1 MKTKLFF
8 LCFLIFQLT
17 DAQNITFSD
26 PVLKDFLLIAPINFN
41 QDVNNYI
48 TYPPID
54 ANSDGE
60 ISMTE
65 ALNVIGL
72 DLYYLNITN
81 LEGLQ
86 YFTNLKVISTYYANF
101 PNFNLPT
108 LVNLKQLSLL
118 NSVGYS
124 SLTSVDVSNNTNLVK
139 LQCSS
144 DLITSLDLSNNTL
157 LQTVDI
163 YCPSLTAVNFSNLV
177 NLKSLSYLGKMPT
190 IDISDAVNLLNLNCV
205 GSSGS
210 FSYPL
215 ENRLTSIDLTNQTK
229 LITLDLTGNTLSTL
243 DLSTCPNLERISI
256 SNNLLST
263 LNITNVS
270 YVKNFFCEENLLSD
284 LSVDAMFNLNNFS
297 CKNNQLTTLST
308 KNGIIEEYIDFS
320 GNPNLNSICCDANE
334 VVYVQNQC
342 FLNNND
348 TVVVNSNC
356 GASSKIAMYPN
367 PVKDMLHLKS
377 SISISKVE
385 IYSTSGLLVMKD
397 ESQTD
402 VIDMNVLK
410 SGMYFIRVYS
420 SDGVAVMKCVKQ

>member
-1 MKTKLFF
+1 
-8 LCFLIFQLT
+8 
-17 DAQNITFSD
+17 
-26 PVLKDFLLIAPINFN
+26 
-41 QDVNNYI
+41 
-48 TYPPID
+48 
-54 ANSDGE
+54 
-60 ISMTE
+60 
-65 ALNVIGL
+65 
-72 DLYYLNITN
+72 
-81 LEGLQ
+81 
-86 YFTNLKVISTYYANF
+86 
-101 PNFNLPT
+101 
-108 LVNLKQLSLL
+108 
-118 NSVGYS
+118 
-124 SLTSVDVSNNTNLVK
+124 
-139 LQCSS
+139 
-144 DLITSLDLSNNTL
+144 
-157 LQTVDI
+157 
-163 YCPSLTAVNFSNLV
+163 
-177 NLKSLSYLGKMPT
+177 
-190 IDISDAVNLLNLNCV
+190 
-205 GSSGS
+205 
-210 FSYPL
+210 
-215 ENRLTSIDLTNQTK
+215 
-229 LITLDLTGNTLSTL
+229 
-243 DLSTCPNLERISI
+243 
-256 SNNLLST
+256 
-263 LNITNVS
+263 VS